1 MDIVQ
6 YNNTP
11 RNKATTADDDDDGSS
26 SFQNGTADDDGS
38 LSLQVGES
46 SSTDYTGLLYGERG
60 VFDRCVCIY
69 LISTSRFIVKLIC
82 IMFHAL
88 CLCVHKGCHY
98 YSYLLLAA
106 V

>member
-11 RNKATTADDDDDGSS
+11 EYLNEATAADDDGGSS
-26 SFQNGTADDDGS
+26 SFQYGTAHDGS

-46 SSTDYTGLLYGERG
+46 SSTDYTGLLYGEL
-60 VFDRCVCIY
+60 CVLIDVVYHYDTY
-69 LISTSRFIVKLIC
+69 LIYTSHCCQTHLY

-88 CLCVHKGCHY
+88 C
-98 YSYLLLAA
+98 
-106 V
+106 